1 MKHTPVILD
10 PTLAHD
16 VVTLEALRNDR
27 DVTVCDTLAEQ
38 VTDLAQT
45 RSPSQ
50 RLDAAALAAG
60 AQAILA
66 GSDPGAFGRWVYFP
80 WRRTL
85 VHLLPPDAFAELRSD
100 RNRNKI
106 TSDEQRELASR
117 TVAIAGLSVGLAIAT
132 TLALEGV
139 GGTLHLADFD
149 TLGLSNLNRLL
160 GSVTEL
166 GLPKVDIA
174 LRRLYELNPY
184 LQIRVFPEGVR
195 EENIEA
201 FLEGADLLCEECDS
215 FPMKLRLREVAR
227 ARRIPVVMETSDR
240 GMLDIERFDL
250 EPTRPLLHG
259 LLGGIDPAE
268 VANLAPP
275 DRMAL
280 VQRIVGECSE
290 RMTQSLPEIGRT
302 LSTWPQLGSSV
313 TVGGGSACEAARRI
327 LLGQHTAS
335 GRWWVDVAAI
345 IARASA

>member
-1 MKHTPVILD
+1 MKNTPVILD
-10 PTLAHD
+10 PILAHD
-16 VVTLEALRNDR
+16 AATLEALRHDR

-38 VTDLAQT
+38 LTDLAQT
-45 RSPSQ
+45 RSPSL
-50 RLDAAALAAG
+50 RLDAAGLAAG
-60 AQAILA
+60 VLEILA
-66 GSDPGAFGRWVYFP
+66 GRDERSFGRWVYFP
-80 WRRTL
+80 WRKTL
-85 VHLLPPDAFAELRSD
+85 VHILPPDAFAELRSD

-106 TSDEQRELASR
+106 TPQEQARLATC
-117 TVAIAGLSVGLAIAT
+117 TVAVAGLSVGLAIAT

-174 LRRLYELNPY
+174 ARRLYELNPY
-184 LQIRVFPEGVR
+184 LTIRAFPEGVR
-195 EENIEA
+195 EDNLEA
-201 FLEGADLLCEECDS
+201 FLDGVDLLCEECDS

-227 ARRIPVVMETSDR
+227 RRTIPVLMETSDR

-250 EPTRPLLHG
+250 EPERPLLHG
-259 LLGGIDPAE
+259 LLGGVEPAE
-268 VANLAPP
+268 VATLSPP
-275 DRMAL
+275 ERMAL

-313 TVGGGSACEAARRI
+313 TLGGGSACEAARRI
-327 LLGQHTAS
+327 LLGHHTLS
-335 GRWWVDVAAI
+335 GRWWVDVGAI
-345 IARASA
+345 IARPS

>member
-1 MKHTPVILD
+1 MKNTPVILD
-10 PTLAHD
+10 PILAHD
-16 VVTLEALRNDR
+16 AATLEALRNDR

-38 VTDLAQT
+38 LTDLAQT
-45 RSPSQ
+45 RSPSV
-50 RLDAAALAAG
+50 RLDAAALASG
-60 AQAILA
+60 VRKIL
-66 GSDPGAFGRWVYFP
+66 GDRDERSFGRWVYFP

-85 VHLLPPDAFAELRSD
+85 VHILPPDAFAELRSD

-106 TSDEQRELASR
+106 TSDEQARLATR

-160 GSVTEL
+160 GSVAEL

-174 LRRLYELNPY
+174 ARRLYELNPY
-184 LQIRVFPEGVR
+184 LTIRAFPEGVR
-195 EENIEA
+195 EDNIEV
-201 FLEGADLLCEECDS
+201 FLAGVDLLCEECDS

-227 ARRIPVVMETSDR
+227 RQRIPVLMETSDR

-250 EPTRPLLHG
+250 DPERPLLHG
-259 LLGGIDPAE
+259 LLGGVEPGQ
-268 VANLAPP
+268 VANLAAPE
-275 DRMAL
+275 RMAL
-280 VQRIVGECSE
+280 VQRIVGACSE

-313 TVGGGSACEAARRI
+313 TLGGGSACDAARRI

-345 IARASA
+345 IAS